1 MSMSTPIN
9 QIRNQNQNQNQGEQ
23 PNMPL
28 MPPVYNPTVDVQL
41 PGQNLNNSS
50 DPSASNASHTQ
61 LVEDILN
68 EMEDNP
74 SVEQLDDINTSNFNY
89 ATNDVNVPPKKNM
102 NSINNLKA
110 EPTTQ
115 FDSNDEQ
122 KEEITRLGNIK
133 NLDLLNK
140 DDDIELT
147 PMARMINKVKPIIIV
162 FVVFIIL
169 SLHQVNRLL
178 FSFFPKLLHEN
189 GQLTLYAI
197 ILRATI
203 ACLLYFILDILI

>member
-74 SVEQLDDINTSNFNY
+74 SVGQLDDINTSNFNY
-89 ATNDVNVPPKKNM
+89 ATDDVNVPPKKNM

-122 KEEITRLGNIK
+122 ILQLKNRWEKNVYNIFNTIIK
-133 NLDLLNK
+133 ALKISD
-140 DDDIELT
+140 E
-147 PMARMINKVKPIIIV
+147 MKVKMIHNNYAKINNNFNKNKYYNNINE
-162 FVVFIIL
+162 IL
-169 SLHQVNRLL
+169 S
-178 FSFFPKLLHEN
+178 
-189 GQLTLYAI
+189 I
-197 ILRATI
+197 
-203 ACLLYFILDILI
+203 